1 MNKLKQIKQTINM
14 KKCIGFILIFI
25 VLLLAFYPQ
34 SNIVRA
40 SASDSPIL
48 ALVIDDFGGYERDGV
63 DKILSITEP
72 MTCAVIP
79 LCENSDSD
87 MQRAKAAGHEVI
99 LHMPMEAH
107 VRLPE
112 NWYGNIVIRNGDTDE
127 IVKQKLDK
135 AVETMPEVRGAN
147 IHIGSGV
154 SKNKR
159 VMKAIY
165 DYMKN
170 KNMFFLDS
178 RTILNGVCED
188 VCKTNNITYLGRDVF
203 LEADKNRSYNA
214 VIGNLKEACEIA
226 KEQGYAVAIGHVG
239 KEGGENTA
247 DAIINMLPRIKEM
260 GIKIVPL
267 SEVYKKIDNTKQI

>member
-1 MNKLKQIKQTINM
+1 M
-14 KKCIGFILIFI
+14 KKVI
-25 VLLLAFYPQ
+25 VLILFLMMIIQSPFIARAEAYAEKTEKLEAPMLA
-34 SNIVRA
+34 I
-40 SASDSPIL
+40 
-48 ALVIDDFGGYERDGV
+48 VIDDFGGYERDGV
-63 DKILSITEP
+63 DKILSITEKI
-72 MTCAVIP
+72 TCAVMP
-79 LCENSDSD
+79 LCENSDND
-87 MQRAKAAGHEVI
+87 MKQAIENGHEVI

-112 NWYGNIVIRNGDTDE
+112 AWYGNLVIRNTDNE
-127 IVKQKLDK
+127 ATVIEKLDK
-135 AVETMPEVRGAN
+135 AIESMPNIKGAN

-154 SKNKR
+154 SRNR
-159 VMKAIY
+159 RIMKTIY

-203 LEADKNRSYNA
+203 LEADKNKSYSA
-214 VIGNLKEACEIA
+214 VVKNIEDAIRIA

-247 DAIINMLPRIKEM
+247 NALVDMIPKIKEA
-260 GIKIVPL
+260 GINIVPL
-267 SEVYKKIDNTKQI
+267 SKVYEKIDNTKKI